1 MDSRFSYTE
10 APGSQNAAAC
20 AGFLLRAAPGV
31 RRPGAPHRT
40 SHDRQRLGLPQKPA
54 LRRRH
59 EPDRRRAYIH
69 PPLPAADQ
77 RQGRTLPPDPCCGAG
92 PTNTPTPATNKRRQA
107 PTSNQGPRPHHT
119 PRFPTFLRSLTLWLP
134 ITASRGR
141 IVNNAR
147 TEYLPPQHRTHLGT
161 LIQTRG
167 PFLHP
172 PPPFKNAKIQPAA
185 PGYAGTLPRLLHSL
199 ADLAPGRVSPAP
211 GPDGP
216 PG

>member
-1 MDSRFSYTE
+1 MTDNAWAYRKSRLF
-10 APGSQNAAAC
+10 ADAMNRIGAAHIFTRPYRPQTNGKAER
-20 AGFLLRAAPGV
+20 FHQTLLRGW
-31 RRPGAPHRT
+31 
-40 SHDRQRLGLPQKPA
+40 
-54 LRRRH
+54 
-59 EPDRRRAYIH
+59 AYKH
-69 PPLPAADQ
+69 AY
-77 RQGRTLPPDPCCGAG
+77 
-92 PTNTPTPATNKRRQA
+92 
-107 PTSNQGPRPHHT
+107 TSNRQTASSPDLKPRTQTPPH

-185 PGYAGTLPRLLHSL
+185 PGCAGTLPRLLHSP